1 MEQFYI
7 VHEYR
12 KNVSSTQTQIV
23 YRHLYVQSRN
33 VKFLAVRKIA
43 KLTNLRI
50 ILFYYS
56 FFGDVIINCE
66 IANERAR
73 RKVSNNM
80 SKLWSK

>member
-1 MEQFYI
+1 MNTEKMYQ
-7 VHEYR
+7 VH
-12 KNVSSTQTQIV
+12 KPKLCMGI
-23 YRHLYVQSRN
+23 YVQSRN